1 MQSND
6 LMTGTLIDRKA
17 VPLSRRA
24 AGKEVGIYMLGRVT
38 CFDILFSRNPSVKLL
53 DVQTVEYIIEEG
65 HD

>member
-1 MQSND
+1 
-6 LMTGTLIDRKA
+6 